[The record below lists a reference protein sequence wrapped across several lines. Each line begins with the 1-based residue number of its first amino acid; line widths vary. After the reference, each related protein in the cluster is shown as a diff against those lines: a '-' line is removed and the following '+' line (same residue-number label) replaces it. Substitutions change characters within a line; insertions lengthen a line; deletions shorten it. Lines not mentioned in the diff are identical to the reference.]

1 MQLLGRHRTAAA
13 EAGAQ
18 AQKRP
23 AEGETVE
30 QDDVD
35 AQGQG
40 AKRARTEGDGVG
52 NSGGSAGVVD
62 AKLEHQSEKEDEVK
76 PERSV
81 TKAKVEMLPMIPL
94 EQAVEVTVTASGLKV
109 ESKTTRLEVCWDVA
123 DDEAEDPKS
132 ITLWYALVIDEF
144 VKESNDKFVIELV
157 CRNLLY
163 PCYRWGCVIAELVEH
178 HPTYGP
184 VWLLK

>member
-1 MQLLGRHRTAAA
+1 MASRPKETAVV
-13 EAGAQ
+13 EAG

-23 AEGETVE
+23 AEDETVD

-40 AKRARTEGDGVG
+40 AKRARTEGDGAG
-52 NSGGSAGVVD
+52 NSGGSDGGAD
-62 AKLEHQSEKEDEVK
+62 AKLGHQSEKEEEGK

-94 EQAVEVTVTASGLKV
+94 EQAVEVTATASGLKV
-109 ESKTTRLEVCWDVA
+109 EPKTTRIEVCWDVA

-132 ITLWYALVIDEF
+132 ITLW
-144 VKESNDKFVIELV
+144 
-157 CRNLLY
+157 
-163 PCYRWGCVIAELVEH
+163 
-178 HPTYGP
+178 
-184 VWLLK
+184 

>member
-1 MQLLGRHRTAAA
+1 MATEETAAG

-23 AEGETVE
+23 AEDDYVE

-40 AKRARTEGDGVG
+40 AKRARTEGDGAG
-52 NSGGSAGVVD
+52 NSGGSDGVAH
-62 AKLEHQSEKEDEVK
+62 AKLVHQSEQEDEGK

-81 TKAKVEMLPMIPL
+81 TKAKVEMIPMIPL
-94 EQAVEVTVTASGLKV
+94 EQAVEVTATASGLKV
-109 ESKTTRLEVCWDVA
+109 EPKTTRLEVCWDVA

-132 ITLWYALVIDEF
+132 ITLW
-144 VKESNDKFVIELV
+144 
-157 CRNLLY
+157 
-163 PCYRWGCVIAELVEH
+163 
-178 HPTYGP
+178 
-184 VWLLK
+184 